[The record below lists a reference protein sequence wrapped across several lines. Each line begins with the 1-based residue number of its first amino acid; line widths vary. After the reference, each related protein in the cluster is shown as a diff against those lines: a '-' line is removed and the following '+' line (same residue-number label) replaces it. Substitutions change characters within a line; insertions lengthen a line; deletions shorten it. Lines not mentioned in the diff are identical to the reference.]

1 MASLMEELLD
11 TLEKENAEYEDLL
24 ALSMKKTP
32 VIVSADL
39 EQLQQI
45 TDEEQ
50 EIVSRIN
57 RLDRVREDCMKQIA
71 GVINKDVNELT
82 LGMVVDIFKRK
93 PVEHKKLAD
102 VYDRLKDT
110 VSQMARINNRNRE
123 LIQNSLELVQ
133 FDMNMLQAM
142 KTAPE
147 TANYTKTAYNSGD
160 IMGAGTGRFD
170 AKQ

>member
-1 MASLMEELLD
+1 MASLMEDLLD
-11 TLEKENAEYEDLL
+11 TLEKENAEYEKLL
-24 ALSMKKTP
+24 QLSMKKTP

-50 EIVSRIN
+50 EIVSSIN
-57 RLDRVREDCMKQIA
+57 RLDKVREDCMRQIA
-71 GVINKDVNELT
+71 GVINKDVKELT
-82 LGMVVDIFKRK
+82 LGMVVDIFKKR
-93 PVEHKKLAD
+93 PAEHKKLAD
-102 VYDRLKDT
+102 VYDRLKNT
-110 VSQMARINNRNRE
+110 IHQMKRVNEQNRE
-123 LIQNSLELVQ
+123 LIQSSLELVQ

-147 TANYTKTAYNSGD
+147 TANYNKNAYNSGD
-160 IMGAGTGRFD
+160 MMGIGAGRFD

>member
-11 TLEKENAEYEDLL
+11 TLEKENAEYENLL

-50 EIVSRIN
+50 ESVSRIN

>member
-1 MASLMEELLD
+1 VASLMEDLLN
-11 TLEKENAEYEDLL
+11 TLIKENEEYEKLL

-32 VIVSADL
+32 VIVGADL

-50 EIVSRIN
+50 EIVSSIN
-57 RLDRVREDCMKQIA
+57 RLDKVREDCMRQIA
-71 GVINKDVNELT
+71 GVINKDVKELT
-82 LGMVVDIFKRK
+82 LGMVVDIFKKR
-93 PVEHKKLAD
+93 PAEHKKLAD
-102 VYDRLKDT
+102 VYDRLKNT
-110 VSQMARINNRNRE
+110 IQQMKRVNEQNRE
-123 LIQNSLELVQ
+123 LIQSSLELVQ

-147 TANYTKTAYNSGD
+147 TANYNKNAYNSGD
-160 IMGAGTGRFD
+160 MMGIGAGRFD

>member
-1 MASLMEELLD
+1 MASLMEDLLN
-11 TLEKENAEYEDLL
+11 TLEQENAEYEQLL
-24 ALSMKKTP
+24 ALSLKKTP

-50 EIVSRIN
+50 LIVSRIN
-57 RLDRVREDCMKQIA
+57 KLDKIRNECMTQIA
-71 GVINKDVNELT
+71 GVIHKDVNELT
-82 LGMVVDIFKRK
+82 LAMVVDIFKKR
-93 PVEHKKLAD
+93 PEEHKKLAEIFD
-102 VYDRLKDT
+102 KLKDT
-110 VSQMARINNRNRE
+110 IAQMKRANEQNRQ
-123 LIQNSLELVQ
+123 LLQSSLELVQ

-147 TANYTKTAYNSGD
+147 TANYSKNAYSTGS
-160 IMGAGTGRFD
+160 IMGTGMGRFD

>member
-1 MASLMEELLD
+1 MASLMEDLLN
-11 TLEKENAEYEDLL
+11 TLEQENAEYEQLL
-24 ALSMKKTP
+24 ALSLKKTP

-50 EIVSRIN
+50 LIVSRIN
-57 RLDRVREDCMKQIA
+57 KLDKVRNECMTQIA
-71 GVINKDVNELT
+71 GVIHKDVNELT
-82 LGMVVDIFKRK
+82 LAMVVDIFKRR
-93 PVEHKKLAD
+93 PEEHKKLAAVFD
-102 VYDRLKDT
+102 KLKDT
-110 VSQMARINNRNRE
+110 IAQMKRANEQNRQ
-123 LIQNSLELVQ
+123 LLQSSLELVQ

-147 TANYTKTAYNSGD
+147 TANYNRNAYSSGD
-160 IMGAGTGRFD
+160 VLGTGAGRFD

>member
-11 TLEKENAEYEDLL
+11 TLEKENAEYENLL
-24 ALSMKKTP
+24 ALSMKKAP

>member
-11 TLEKENAEYEDLL
+11 TLEKENAEYENLL

>member
-1 MASLMEELLD
+1 VASLMEDLLD
-11 TLEKENAEYEDLL
+11 TLEKENAEYEKLL
-24 ALSMKKTP
+24 QLSMKKTP

-50 EIVSRIN
+50 EIVSSIN
-57 RLDRVREDCMKQIA
+57 RLDKVREDCMRQIA
-71 GVINKDVNELT
+71 GVINKDVKELT
-82 LGMVVDIFKRK
+82 LGMVVDIFKKR
-93 PVEHKKLAD
+93 PAEHKKLAD
-102 VYDRLKDT
+102 VYDRLKNT
-110 VSQMARINNRNRE
+110 IHQMKRVNEQNRE
-123 LIQNSLELVQ
+123 LIQSSLELVQ

-147 TANYTKTAYNSGD
+147 TANYNKNAYNSGD
-160 IMGAGTGRFD
+160 MMGTGAGRFD

>member
-1 MASLMEELLD
+1 MASLMEDLLD
-11 TLEKENAEYEDLL
+11 TLEKENAEYEKLL
-24 ALSMKKTP
+24 QLSLKKTP

-50 EIVSRIN
+50 EIVSSIN
-57 RLDRVREDCMKQIA
+57 RLDRIREDCMKQIA

-82 LGMVVDIFKRK
+82 LGMVVDIFKRR
-93 PVEHKKLAD
+93 PEEHKKLAD
-102 VYDRLKDT
+102 VYDRLKNT
-110 VSQMARINNRNRE
+110 VSQMKRANEQNRE
-123 LIQNSLELVQ
+123 LLKSSLELVQ
-133 FDMNMLQAM
+133 FDMSVLQAM

-147 TANYTKTAYNSGD
+147 TANYAKNAYNTGD
-160 IMGAGTGRFD
+160 IMGSDRGSFD

>member
-1 MASLMEELLD
+1 MASLMEDLLD
-11 TLEKENAEYEDLL
+11 TLEKENAEYEKLL

-50 EIVSRIN
+50 EIVSSIN
-57 RLDRVREDCMKQIA
+57 RLDKVRNDCMKQIA

-82 LGMVVDIFKRK
+82 LGMVVDIFKKR
-93 PVEHKKLAD
+93 PAEHKKLAD
-102 VYDRLKDT
+102 VYDRLKST
-110 VSQMARINNRNRE
+110 VHQMKQINEQNRE
-123 LIQNSLELVQ
+123 LIQSSLEMVQ
-133 FDMNMLQAM
+133 FDLNVLQAV
-142 KTAPE
+142 KAAPE
-147 TANYTKTAYNSGD
+147 TANYTKNAYSSGD
-160 IMGAGTGRFD
+160 IIGTGAGSFD

>member
-1 MASLMEELLD
+1 MASLMEDLLN
-11 TLEKENAEYEDLL
+11 TLEQENAEYEQLL
-24 ALSMKKTP
+24 ALSLKKTP

-50 EIVSRIN
+50 LIVSRIN
-57 RLDRVREDCMKQIA
+57 KLDKVRNECMTQIA
-71 GVINKDVNELT
+71 GVIHKDVNELT
-82 LGMVVDIFKRK
+82 LAMVVDIFKRR
-93 PVEHKKLAD
+93 PEEHKKLAAVFD
-102 VYDRLKDT
+102 KLKDT
-110 VSQMARINNRNRE
+110 IAQMKRANEQNRQ
-123 LIQNSLELVQ
+123 LLQSSLELVQ

-147 TANYTKTAYNSGD
+147 TANYSRNAYSTGSVMGTA
-160 IMGAGTGRFD
+160 TGRFD

>member
-11 TLEKENAEYEDLL
+11 TLEKENAEYENLL

-93 PVEHKKLAD
+93 PAEHKKLAD

-110 VSQMARINNRNRE
+110 VSQMARINNQNRE